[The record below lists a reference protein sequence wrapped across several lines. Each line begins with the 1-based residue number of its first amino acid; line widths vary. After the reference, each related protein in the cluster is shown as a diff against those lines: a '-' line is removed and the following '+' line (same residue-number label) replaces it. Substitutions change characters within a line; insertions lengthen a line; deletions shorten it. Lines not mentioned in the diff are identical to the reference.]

1 MPGWAGLLVL
11 YFISIVLLFVSRR
24 LLYHSCID
32 IELVF
37 TDTCS
42 VETGCVYAES
52 GLLLTVAPLWI
63 RSLLVD
69 QEIIIIA
76 AQWILIMV
84 LESCQISSLVAIW
97 LL

>member
-1 MPGWAGLLVL
+1 MPGWADFLVL
-11 YFISIVLLFVSRR
+11 YFISIVLLFTRR

-42 VETGCVYAES
+42 VETCGVDAES
-52 GLLLTVAPLWI
+52 GLLLTVASLWI

-69 QEIIIIA
+69 QEIIIT
-76 AQWILIMV
+76 AQGILIMV